1 MYKKTSFICQDL
13 LHIFNRSISHFKI
26 FNNSV
31 NAQRFIEI
39 LDYYNNIKIDI
50 KFSRAIKL
58 KRYSYRNILLPKIN
72 SKIKII
78 SYCIMPDHYHLL
90 IKVVENHILSKY
102 INDVENSFTRYFN
115 IKFKRKGPLWET
127 GFKKVQILN
136 NEQLLHVSRY
146 IHLNPTTSNLISNP
160 EDWKFSSYK
169 DIISNN
175 YFLKNILTELSIKDC
190 LKYKKFVNNNLN
202 YQKKLKIIKKIV
214 FD

>member
-1 MYKKTSFICQDL
+1 MAKFFSGQ
-13 LHIFNRSISHFKI
+13 IFHVFNKSIANFGIFKDE
-26 FNNSV
+26 FNTD
-31 NAQRFIEI
+31 RFIKTLE
-39 LDYYNNIKIDI
+39 YYNNSSK
-50 KFSRAIKL
+50 KQSFSDLLRRKQYKYNNLLAFNTN
-58 KRYSYRNILLPKIN
+58 NIVKY
-72 SKIKII
+72 I
-78 SYCIMPDHYHLL
+78 SFCIMPDHYHLL